1 MSRIQD
7 LAEYIAYEIY
17 DDLHEDNIGQVLQ
30 FSTAIEP
37 ELHDHINRLTAK
49 LFNELEELG
58 EVVLDEDDIDTDGGW
73 VRRTLAAEDVAV
85 SLDEEDSSIVF
96 AYRVGIRYFAGSSDN
111 LCEEISEETYN
122 ELLYSRSI

>member
-37 ELHDHINRLTAK
+37 ELHGCINRLTAK

-58 EVVLDEDDIDTDGGW
+58 EVVLDEDDIDRNGGW
-73 VRRTLAAEDVAV
+73 VRRTLAAEDIAA
-85 SLDEEDSSIVF
+85 SLDEEDSSVVYT
-96 AYRVGIRYFAGSSDN
+96 YRVGIRYYHDN
-111 LCEEISEETYN
+111 GDESCEEISEETYN
-122 ELLYSRSI
+122 ELLYSRDI